1 MKIFMDT
8 ADVKEIAEFADLGVV
23 YGVTTNPSLIAKT
36 GRTQAEV
43 IPEICK
49 LIPGPVSA
57 EVIST
62 ECAGMVKEARNLVKI
77 AQNVVVKIA
86 CIPAGRRHPHQ
97 CDAGVQPGTGA
108 AGRSCRRRLC
118 QPLHRPLGRY
128 RRKRRGPGCR

>member
-49 LIPGPVSA
+49 LIPGIYYS
-57 EVIST
+57 
-62 ECAGMVKEARNLVKI
+62 VKHNLMIVNYNSNLVYVTVFFIGSIYSGNHYYNNYGYQYKI
-77 AQNVVVKIA
+77 YKLIVSN
-86 CIPAGRRHPHQ
+86 
-97 CDAGVQPGTGA
+97 
-108 AGRSCRRRLC
+108 
-118 QPLHRPLGRY
+118 
-128 RRKRRGPGCR
+128 